1 LSAGLLNTIVAV
13 VTLAGL
19 AWILYRPRVQES
31 DAYKGAVV
39 PLASIMDV
47 GFIVF
52 SPIIILLVGWDAPLA
67 MLGLCTL
74 GILTAYAFSYNIR
87 HYEPL
92 VGKPDPL
99 HAWESSAD
107 WALIGA
113 SIVNNAYYAL
123 LLTTLVLLP
132 LGDLYSVGLAATTA
146 AAILAGL
153 TVYGYARGLEGLNE
167 VGNRTTAFN
176 LSAVTAV
183 LVAFAVYNV
192 QQLVGGDFHWPDYD
206 PAEDAD
212 TFRKLLGLFALVQG
226 FEASRY
232 LGAYLS
238 ADMRIKTMRAA
249 QYIASVAFVLFIAFA
264 LVLFTTVDAPRNA
277 TAIFVVS
284 EQVSVFLPFLIMAAA
299 LGSQLSAIVNGA
311 ESRADLLAQKA
322 GDRIPRRWTIP
333 LILVPSIILVL
344 LTDVDSAVSLASRT
358 FAVYYLLQAYI
369 AGRIAWRA
377 KSWGRVAFFIALG
390 LAMAAIAVF
399 GIPSSV

>member
-1 LSAGLLNTIVAV
+1 LSAGLLNTIIAA
-13 VTLAGL
+13 VTLVGL
-19 AWILYRPRVQES
+19 AWVLYRPRVQES
-31 DAYKGAVV
+31 AAYKGTVV

-52 SPIIILLVGWDAPLA
+52 SPIIILLVGWGAPLA
-67 MLGLCTL
+67 MFGLCML

-92 VGKPDPL
+92 VDKPDPL

-107 WALIGA
+107 WALIAA

-146 AAILAGL
+146 AAVLAGL
-153 TVYGYARGLEGLNE
+153 TIYGFARGLEGLNE

-176 LSAVTAV
+176 LSAITAV

-206 PAEDAD
+206 PAGDAD
-212 TFRKLLGLFALVQG
+212 TLRKLLGLFALVQG

-238 ADMRIKTMRAA
+238 ADKRIETMRAA
-249 QYIASVAFVLFIAFA
+249 QYIASVAFVLFIALT
-264 LVLFTTVDAPRNA
+264 LVLFTTVEAPRDA

-284 EQVSVFLPFLIMAAA
+284 EQVSVFLPFLIMAVA
-299 LGSQLSAIVNGA
+299 LGSQLSAIVNGT
-311 ESRADLLAQKA
+311 ESRADLLAQKV
-322 GDRIPRRWTIP
+322 GDRVPRRWTIP

-344 LTDVDSAVSLASRT
+344 LTDVDSAVALASRT
-358 FAVYYLLQAYI
+358 FAAYYLLQAYI

-377 KSWGRVAFFIALG
+377 RSWGWVAFFIGLG
-390 LAMAAIAVF
+390 LAMAAIAIL
-399 GIPSSV
+399 GIPSSL

>member
-1 LSAGLLNTIVAV
+1 MSAGLANTIVALV
-13 VTLAGL
+13 VLAGL
-19 AWILYRPRVQES
+19 AWILYRPKVQES
-31 DAYKGAVV
+31 DTYKGTVV

-52 SPIIILLVGWDAPLA
+52 SPIIILLVGWGAPLA
-67 MLGLCTL
+67 MLGLCLL

-92 VGKPDPL
+92 VGKPDAL

-107 WALIGA
+107 WALIAA

-132 LGDLYSVGLAATTA
+132 LGDLYSVGFAAATA
-146 AAILAGL
+146 AAVLGVLAI
-153 TVYGYARGLEGLNE
+153 YGYAKGLGGLNE

-176 LSAVTAV
+176 LSAITAV
-183 LVAFAVYNV
+183 LVAFAVYNI
-192 QQLVGGDFHWPDYD
+192 QQLVGGDFRWPDYN

-212 TFRKLLGLFALVQG
+212 TLRKLLGLFALVQG

-238 ADMRIKTMRAA
+238 AEKRIRTMRAA
-249 QYIASVAFVLFIAFA
+249 QYIASVAFVLFIALS
-264 LVLFTTVDAPRNA
+264 LVLFAAVEVPRNA

-284 EQVSVFLPFLIMAAA
+284 EQVSVFLPFLIMAVAI
-299 LGSQLSAIVNGA
+299 GSQLSAIVNGA
-311 ESRADLLAQKA
+311 ESRSDLLGQKL
-322 GDRIPRRWTIP
+322 GDRVPTRWTIP
-333 LILVPSIILVL
+333 LILIPSILLVL
-344 LTDVDSAVSLASRT
+344 VADVDSAVSLASRT
-358 FAVYYLLQAYI
+358 FAIYFLLQAYI
-369 AGRIAWRA
+369 AGRLAWRA
-377 KSWGRVAFFIALG
+377 KSWGWLVFFIGIG